1 MPSNPWKE
9 RELPDFDLVVLGE
22 INVDLI
28 LTGDVAPEFGQR
40 EKIVTDATLFLGSS
54 SAIFACGAGHLGLR
68 TAFIG
73 KAGDDDFGRFMLE
86 RLKERGVD
94 TGGVIVDPKL
104 KTGISVILSR
114 GQDRAI
120 LTYLGS
126 IDALRGED
134 VDLRILKRARHL
146 HVASCFLQRQLQPS
160 LPRLFRMA
168 REWGL
173 STSLDTNWDP
183 DERWD
188 DYLPQVLDQVDVFFP
203 NENEALAISEADGL
217 DSAIRN
223 LTKRIPLVVIKRGME
238 GALACQ
244 GDKIV
249 HQAAFPV
256 ASVDSTGAGDSF
268 DAGFLYG
275 FLKGRSLAESLRL
288 GCACGALCTT
298 QLGGMNGQPTLGEAE
313 AFLRERS

>member
-1 MPSNPWKE
+1 
-9 RELPDFDLVVLGE
+9 LPEFDLVVLGE

-28 LTGDVAPEFGQR
+28 LTGDVMPEFGQR
-40 EKIVTDATLFLGSS
+40 EKLVTDAALFLGSS
-54 SAIFACGAGHLGLR
+54 SAIFACGAGRLGLR

-73 KAGDDDFGRFMLE
+73 KVGDDDFGRFMVE
-86 RLKERGVD
+86 RLEERGVD
-94 TGGVIVDPKL
+94 TSGVLVDPSV
-104 KTGISVILSR
+104 KTGLSVILSR

-134 VDLRILKRARHL
+134 VNREILKRARHL
-146 HVASCFLQRQLQPS
+146 HVASYFLQRQLQPS
-160 LPRLFRMA
+160 LPELFAMA
-168 REWGL
+168 RAWGL

-188 DYLPQVLDQVDVFFP
+188 DYLPHVLNQVDVFLP
-203 NENEALAISEADGL
+203 NENEALAISGADEL
-217 DSAIRN
+217 DSATRS
-223 LTKRIPLVVIKRGME
+223 LMELIPLVVIKRGME
-238 GALACQ
+238 GAFACR
-244 GDKIV
+244 GDEVV

-275 FLKGRSLAESLRL
+275 FLRGKSLAESLQL
-288 GCACGALCTT
+288 GCVCGALCTT
-298 QLGGMNGQPTLGEAE
+298 QLGGRNGQPSLEEAE